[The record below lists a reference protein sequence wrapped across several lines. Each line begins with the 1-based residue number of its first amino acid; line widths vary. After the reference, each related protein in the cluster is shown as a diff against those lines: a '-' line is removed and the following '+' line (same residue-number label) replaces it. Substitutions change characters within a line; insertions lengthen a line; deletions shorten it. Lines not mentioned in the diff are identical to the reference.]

1 MSDRPGST
9 PSWLLPGS
17 VRRFRDHLREL
28 RRVVGENQQHLREI
42 AAAVTRL
49 ETRLGQ
55 LADTEH
61 GRAIE
66 HAHVLE
72 ALHFILSRGD
82 ERRERL
88 RALRSSPAYER
99 PYTEPDPLVSV
110 VIATYD
116 NYPML
121 RERAIPS
128 VLAQTYQ
135 SFEIVVVGDAA
146 PEEAREVVESFGDP
160 RVRFSNLP
168 YRGPYPDE
176 PEVRWRVAGGPPF
189 NEGARLARGL
199 WIAPL
204 ADDDAFRPHHL
215 ERRLDHA
222 RSERLELAY
231 ARLCMHSAEGE
242 TTTIGD
248 FPPRVGQFGM
258 QMGIYHHG
266 LARIFE
272 LELADAA
279 LGLPQDWGLCR
290 RMMEAGVRMGMMDDD
305 TCDYYPSRSWTPRW
319 EE

>member
-1 MSDRPGST
+1 
-9 PSWLLPGS
+9 
-17 VRRFRDHLREL
+17 
-28 RRVVGENQQHLREI
+28 
-42 AAAVTRL
+42 
-49 ETRLGQ
+49 
-55 LADTEH
+55 
-61 GRAIE
+61 
-66 HAHVLE
+66 
-72 ALHFILSRGD
+72 
-82 ERRERL
+82 
-88 RALRSSPAYER
+88 
-99 PYTEPDPLVSV
+99 
-110 VIATYD
+110 
-116 NYPML
+116 ML